1 MLLYG
6 YKHLRNEGAFNADP
20 VQELSR
26 LYREVRKLID
36 PAEKVEAKP
45 EVAKNYSEA
54 ELAHSREVL
63 AAVRQETARLH
74 EGDSENRQL
83 WALFMPSCLA
93 EIESIYRL
101 LGTLPFDHTLGE
113 SYYDPML
120 PEVVRDLQQRG
131 IAVESQGALVVP
143 PQTWKPNP
151 TDKDPPE
158 IIRKSNGA
166 FAYMTT
172 DLATI
177 KYRVETWG
185 PDLILYV
192 VDFRQGNHFQHLFA
206 TARAWGYDRVA
217 LEHVPFGTVM
227 SKDPETGKIQP
238 MKTREGDLTQLDH
251 LLSEAVR
258 RAAQVQAENSLE
270 RGEGAVNLSEEEL
283 REIHRVVGIGAVKY
297 ADLSQNRTSD
307 YLFDW
312 DKMMAMDGN
321 TATYMQYA
329 YARNRS
335 IFRKGNEDPEA
346 LRAEPPPVL
355 LQTPDERALAV
366 QLLRFHEALDAA
378 AADYRPSFITA
389 YLWDL
394 AKTFSGFFQNC
405 PVLKAET
412 PELRRS
418 RLLLCDLT
426 ARVIQRGLDLLGI
439 RTVERM

>member
-1 MLLYG
+1 LG
-6 YKHLRNEGAFNADP
+6 HL
-20 VQELSR
+20 
-26 LYREVRKLID
+26 
-36 PAEKVEAKP
+36 
-45 EVAKNYSEA
+45 
-54 ELAHSREVL
+54 
-63 AAVRQETARLH
+63 
-74 EGDSENRQL
+74 
-83 WALFMPSCLA
+83 LA
-93 EIESIYRL
+93 E
-101 LGTLPFDHTLGE
+101 
-113 SYYDPML
+113 
-120 PEVVRDLQQRG
+120 
-131 IAVESQGALVVP
+131 AVQ
-143 PQTWKPNP
+143 
-151 TDKDPPE
+151 
-158 IIRKSNGA
+158 
-166 FAYMTT
+166 
-172 DLATI
+172 
-177 KYRVETWG
+177 
-185 PDLILYV
+185 
-192 VDFRQGNHFQHLFA
+192 
-206 TARAWGYDRVA
+206 
-217 LEHVPFGTVM
+217 
-227 SKDPETGKIQP
+227 
-238 MKTREGDLTQLDH
+238 
-251 LLSEAVR
+251 

-283 REIHRVVGIGAVKY
+283 QAIHQVVGIGAVKY

-335 IFRKGNEDPEA
+335 IFRKGNEDPQA

-394 AKTFSGFFQNC
+394 AKTYSGFFQNC